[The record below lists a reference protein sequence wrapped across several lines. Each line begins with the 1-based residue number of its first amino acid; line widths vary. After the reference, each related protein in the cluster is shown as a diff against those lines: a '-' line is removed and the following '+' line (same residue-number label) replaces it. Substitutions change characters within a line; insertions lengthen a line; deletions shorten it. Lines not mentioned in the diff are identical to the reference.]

1 MTVGNPEYTPRGKRH
16 YGANYAGHLYISMNK
31 EAELSDRIEVLN
43 VLKADIEAGNLVA
56 EFQNINSQRYTFKV
70 R

>member
-1 MTVGNPEYTPRGKRH
+1 
-16 YGANYAGHLYISMNK
+16 MNK